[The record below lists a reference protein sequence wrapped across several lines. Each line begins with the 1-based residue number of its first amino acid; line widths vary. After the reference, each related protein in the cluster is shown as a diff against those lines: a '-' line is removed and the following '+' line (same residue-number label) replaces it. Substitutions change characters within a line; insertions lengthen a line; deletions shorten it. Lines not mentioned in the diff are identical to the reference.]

1 MTTYLLLPTRSVALA
16 AFLSTCWCL
25 GFAAPADAVVT
36 TVFSDGFG
44 PPDSAF
50 TGASSFNLN
59 LGVAA
64 RQTGALGPISYVS
77 NTSDVTND
85 FQHQLFPS
93 TTSPGQPLQLA
104 EAGTNPAPPPIFGYR
119 AMVSPDYNFK
129 GTIAGGA
136 VVGRRI
142 TFDMDCGVLVTG
154 NPNWFTQTGFVLG
167 GASTLLDSEAQRESA
182 AGLPLS
188 PSFSIQ
194 MVEDRFSGNG
204 NFLQFWDSIDI
215 VGNLVANPAGDGV
228 ASFQIDVAD
237 PTDGNPWDGVGQTDI
252 AVSVNGTNVFNFT
265 KPDGGYA
272 DNFMTFYQQRNLAGN
287 SLATATVDNFVVYA
301 VSDAAPVGPGD
312 FSGDGRVDGADLSL
326 LLANWGA
333 TVPPVPSGW
342 TGSQPTATG
351 VDADEL
357 SALLSNWG
365 VGTSTAIPEPASILV
380 FAVALATSATG
391 RRR

>member
-1 MTTYLLLPTRSVALA
+1 
-16 AFLSTCWCL
+16 
-25 GFAAPADAVVT
+25 
-36 TVFSDGFG
+36 VFSDGFG

-50 TGASSFNLN
+50 TAASSFNLN
-59 LGVAA
+59 LEVAA
-64 RQTGALGPISYVS
+64 RQTGVLAPISYVS
-77 NTSDVTND
+77 NTTDVTND
-85 FQHQLFPS
+85 FQHQLFP
-93 TTSPGQPLQLA
+93 TTSSPGQPLQLA
-104 EAGTNPAPPPIFGYR
+104 ESGVNPAPSPIFGYR
-119 AMVSPDYNFK
+119 TMVSPNYNFK
-129 GTIAGGA
+129 GTIPGGA
-136 VVGRRI
+136 VVGRRV
-142 TFDMDCGVLVTG
+142 TFDMDAGAIVTG
-154 NPNWFTQTGFVLG
+154 NQNWFTQTGFVLG

-182 AGLPLS
+182 GGLPIS
-188 PSFSIQ
+188 SFFAIQ

-301 VSDAAPVGPGD
+301 VSDSTPLNPGD
-312 FSGDGRVDGADLSL
+312 FSGDGKVDGADLSL
-326 LLANWGA
+326 LLSNWGA
-333 TVPPVPSGW
+333 GVPPVPSGW
-342 TGSQPTATG
+342 TGSPPSAASI
-351 VDADEL
+351 DADEL

-365 VGTSTAIPEPASILV
+365 FGTSTAIPEPSSLLV
-380 FAVALATSATG
+380 VAMAIGVAATS
-391 RRR
+391 RQR